1 MNAQGKNHVR
11 LRWLLA
17 GLALVLTS
25 AAGAMAAERVSIAT
39 PSRGLFEFPVVVA
52 MRKGFYKDEGFDV
65 DKVQMQPTLGVKAL
79 LTGDVDYL
87 LAWGSALRAAVTG
100 VPIKNVVGIASRPLH
115 VLIAR
120 AGIQNPKDL
129 RNKVIGV
136 DSVAGTVDYLARVAV
151 RHFGMEPD
159 KDVKI
164 IVTGESPT
172 RLAAL
177 RSGAI
182 DATPIDVAFAVKAED
197 EGFRR
202 MIYLGDL
209 IELPLS
215 GMAVTGVPVKN
226 VVGIASR
233 PLHVLIAR
241 PSIQSPQDLRN
252 RVIGVDS
259 VAGTVDYLSRVA
271 VRHFGME
278 PDRDVKIIVTGE
290 SPTRLAA
297 LRSGAIDAT
306 PIDVA
311 FAVKAEDEGFRR
323 MIYLGDLIELPLSGM
338 AVTDHKL
345 QTQRDQVRRMVRATV
360 RGTRYFKQNRS
371 ETVQMLA
378 DYLHISPS
386 QAARAYDTSLNSFT
400 DDGMISDK
408 GVNLDVQLTKER
420 LKMTKEI
427 PLSQLVDWSL
437 VREIK

>member
-1 MNAQGKNHVR
+1 
-11 LRWLLA
+11 
-17 GLALVLTS
+17 
-25 AAGAMAAERVSIAT
+25 
-39 PSRGLFEFPVVVA
+39 
-52 MRKGFYKDEGFDV
+52 
-65 DKVQMQPTLGVKAL
+65 MQPALGVKAL
-79 LTGDVDYL
+79 ISGDVDYL

-100 VPIKNVVGIASRPLH
+100 VPIKAVVGIAGRPLH

-120 AGIQNPKDL
+120 SEIKTPKDL
-129 RNKVIGV
+129 KGKIIGV
-136 DSVAGTVDYLARVAV
+136 DSIAGTVDYLSRVAV
-151 RHFGMEPD
+151 RHFGMEPE

-202 MIYLGDL
+202 LVYLGDL

-215 GMAVTGVPVKN
+215 G
-226 VVGIASR
+226 I
-233 PLHVLIAR
+233 
-241 PSIQSPQDLRN
+241 
-252 RVIGVDS
+252 
-259 VAGTVDYLSRVA
+259 
-271 VRHFGME
+271 
-278 PDRDVKIIVTGE
+278 
-290 SPTRLAA
+290 
-297 LRSGAIDAT
+297 
-306 PIDVA
+306 
-311 FAVKAEDEGFRR
+311 
-323 MIYLGDLIELPLSGM
+323 
-338 AVTDHKL
+338 AVTDQKL
-345 QTQRDQVRRMVRATV
+345 HNQRDQVRKVVRATV
-360 RGTRYFKQNRS
+360 RGTRYFKQNRN

-378 DYLHISPS
+378 DYLRITPA
-386 QAARAYDTSLNSFT
+386 QAAKAYDTSLNSFS